1 MWDHRSRVNA
11 HAGHE
16 ALTLHSPVAHSSSP
30 CWRGT
35 SVKAAWCGRVGAILL
50 PSHRQAY
57 HCDSVGW
64 HAVMA
69 SDTGWQDEEIVGF
82 LGPISFYPLAVPA
95 YETPSY
101 VWGTLL
107 ATCNI
112 VCEGECIGITE
123 SLDFVLRRLRQTRRS
138 EH

>member
-1 MWDHRSRVNA
+1 MRY
-11 HAGHE
+11 
-16 ALTLHSPVAHSSSP
+16 
-30 CWRGT
+30 T
-35 SVKAAWCGRVGAILL
+35 SVAGAHLIGARLRAWVLGYIPSKP
-50 PSHRQAY
+50 PSHRPAY
-57 HCDSVGW
+57 HCVGW

-82 LGPISFYPLAVPA
+82 LGPISLHPLAVPA
-95 YETPSY
+95 YETLSF

-112 VCEGECIGITE
+112 VCEGECISITE

-138 EH
+138 EHSE